1 MYKWCLESRY
11 TFGIIWI
18 CIFSCLR
25 GISFSTWIMFLGPA
39 RCGSCE
45 IHLIEGFAVRLRL
58 RVPGARRKPPAFE
71 CHGPKWERNVR
82 SRDNQKLNFHTSKR
96 KLNYSSVHECLHPKK
111 DRSEFQDLIHY
122 FLCALLRKKCL
133 NNIWTV
139 AILTPS
145 GHVETSLFPST
156 ILHRHPFNPLQISP
170 PCIPHPRKKQE
181 QRGQARTELA
191 QLEAEAIRSWLPG
204 DTFCRTW
211 AMGGF
216 VFPNKTASSG
226 ENVFGLPP
234 LPFSPHFHPT
244 CW

>member
-1 MYKWCLESRY
+1 
-11 TFGIIWI
+11 
-18 CIFSCLR
+18 
-25 GISFSTWIMFLGPA
+25 MFLGPA

-71 CHGPKWERNVR
+71 CHGPKWERPVR
-82 SRDNQKLNFHTSKR
+82 SRDNQQLSFHTSKR
-96 KLNYSSVHECLHPKK
+96 KLNYNGVHECLHPKK

-122 FLCALLRKKCL
+122 LLCALLRKKCL

-139 AILTPS
+139 AILTSS

-156 ILHRHPFNPLQISP
+156 ILHRHPFNPPSNLSTMHSP
-170 PCIPHPRKKQE
+170 SAQE
-181 QRGQARTELA
+181 TGATWSSTNRVGATRSWGHSELA
-191 QLEAEAIRSWLPG
+191 TGWYFLQV
-204 DTFCRTW
+204 
-211 AMGGF
+211 MGGC

-226 ENVFGLPP
+226 VNVFGFTP
-234 LPFSPHFHPT
+234 LPFSPHFHPA